1 MLSRKEVSL
10 LMYQLFGKGRRER
23 EEEKGERERRG
34 ERERERVVQGPE
46 TV

>member
-23 EEEKGERERRG
+23 EEEKGERERR
-34 ERERERVVQGPE
+34 ERERERESCPG
-46 TV
+46 T